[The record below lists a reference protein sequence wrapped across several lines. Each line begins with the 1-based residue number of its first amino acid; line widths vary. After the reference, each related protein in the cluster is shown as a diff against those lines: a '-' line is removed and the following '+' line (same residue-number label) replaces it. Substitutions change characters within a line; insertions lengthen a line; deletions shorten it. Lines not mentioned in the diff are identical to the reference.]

1 MRTEYTVEDGVHVT
15 KLAMEIECVRQSFRI
30 EVFCNSLIGGN
41 ALAKARVCF
50 PSRHGVFLH
59 GLIGIV
65 ARHAAFHEVLQQ
77 LRSEEHTSELQ
88 SRLHLVCRLLLEQ
101 KKTHN

>member
-77 LRSEEHTSELQ
+77 LARKNERSEERRVGKECR
-88 SRLHLVCRLLLEQ
+88 SRWSPYH
-101 KKTHN
+101 